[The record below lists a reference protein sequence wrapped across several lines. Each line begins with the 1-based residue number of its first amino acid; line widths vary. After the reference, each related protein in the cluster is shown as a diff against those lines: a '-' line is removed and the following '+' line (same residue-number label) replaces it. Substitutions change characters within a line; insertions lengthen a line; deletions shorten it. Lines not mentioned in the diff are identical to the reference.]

1 MARHY
6 KCGLESLTDLL
17 DRWPQA
23 AAMSSPKLR
32 LGRFSLPNNIYSI
45 TTVTAGRLLLFANR
59 ENAEHLIEA
68 IHHCERSGIA
78 RSLAWVVMPDH
89 LHWLLQL
96 KSGSL
101 GGCLQRLKSRSGR
114 AIGGAGSIW
123 QSGYHDHAIR
133 QDESLRGVAN
143 YLLHNPVRAG
153 LCERPQDYPYAWC
166 SWGWRL

>member
-45 TTVTAGRLLLFANR
+45 TTVTAGRIPLFAER
-59 ENAEHLIEA
+59 ENADWVIEA
-68 IHHCERSGIA
+68 IRHCELSGISH
-78 RSLAWVVMPDH
+78 SLAWVVMPDH

-96 KSGSL
+96 QSGSL
-101 GGCLQRLKSRSGR
+101 GGCLQRLKSRSAR
-114 AIGGAGSIW
+114 SIGVAGSIW

-133 QDESLRGVAN
+133 QDQSLRGVAN

-153 LCERPQDYPYAWC
+153 LCGRPQDYPYAWC
-166 SWGWRL
+166 RWGWQL